1 MTKRDAPW
9 NKDRSVGQRLAFRPH
24 ELQAIAQA
32 LSDTENYHDR
42 CLFMVGTDSFLRCS
56 DLLRLKV
63 HDVQHSTG
71 EIRASFDWKQK
82 KTGTNVHPV
91 LTTLTKA
98 ACRDWIKIS
107 GKLPEHFLFTRTKAN
122 SAPPISASSYRRM
135 VKQWAELI
143 DLDGEQY
150 STHSLRRSK
159 PSWMYAQGV
168 SVEDLAQLLGHRSIE
183 STLRYLGLSLAK
195 AQAEALKHDIF
206 KVRAKKL

>member
-1 MTKRDAPW
+1 LASDWPFARTNCKQLHKRYQTPKIIMIAVCLWWEPT
-9 NKDRSVGQRLAFRPH
+9 AFCV
-24 ELQAIAQA
+24 AVTCFA
-32 LSDTENYHDR
+32 
-42 CLFMVGTDSFLRCS
+42 
-56 DLLRLKV
+56 
-63 HDVQHSTG
+63 G

-91 LTTLTKA
+91 LTSLTKA

-107 GKLPEHFLFTRTKAN
+107 RKLPEHFLFTRTKAN
-122 SAPPISASSYRRM
+122 SAPPITASSYRRM

-206 KVRAKKL
+206 KTKPKNFDETT